1 MSRVAIIGAGLGG
14 LSAAAHVVSQGHD
27 VTIFESLSRAGGRAA
42 REIRTGPLGTYSMEF
57 GPTVF
62 TMLDVAKEP
71 FDALGVNME
80 TLCPMIKLDP
90 AYRAKFS
97 DGTELNWPADPS
109 DLSQTISD
117 FAGGDASLAFEKYQ
131 TWLGKLYVIEYPTFI
146 SRNYSRYT
154 DLLSSS
160 SQLIKLMMM
169 GGFRSME
176 SKVSR
181 FISDERL
188 RTFASFQSLYAG
200 VTPSQARAI
209 YCIISY
215 MDLIQGVYFPRG
227 GMSAYPE
234 ALAEALGE
242 AGVKIHFNSEV
253 NKVLK
258 IAEGFDV
265 FTNGGSE
272 RFDAVVCNAD
282 LPESFSSLFDL
293 EMPKRVQRARY
304 SPSCL
309 LYIVAGKANIAGS
322 RAHHTITFSAD
333 SKQNFTAL
341 VRDRTL
347 MNDPS
352 YLISNPTFSDPSM
365 VPQGREMFY
374 VLEPCPHLDSN
385 VDFVSRR
392 DELQERMK
400 HHLVEQGISL
410 DVIDEEMFF
419 DPTDWEQQGMYRG
432 TPFSL
437 AHTFFQSGPFRPRNY
452 LKKLPGVFFCG
463 TGTTPG
469 VGIPMVL
476 ESGKLAADR
485 VAEYCGSDR

>member
-1 MSRVAIIGAGLGG
+1 MSRIAIIGSGLGG
-14 LSAAAHVVSQGHD
+14 LSAASHLVSQGFD
-27 VTIFESLSRAGGRAA
+27 VTIFEKMQRAGGRAA

-62 TMLDVAKEP
+62 TMLDVAEEP
-71 FDALGVNME
+71 FNVLGVDME
-80 TLCPMIKLDP
+80 DLCPMIKVDP
-90 AYRAKFS
+90 AYRARFS
-97 DGTELNWPADPS
+97 DGSELNWPADS
-109 DLSQTISD
+109 AALSQTITD
-117 FAGGDASLAFEKYQ
+117 FAGADVSIAFEKYQ
-131 TWLGKLYVIEYPTFI
+131 AWLEKLYAIEYSTFI

-154 DLLSSS
+154 DLLSSAQ
-160 SQLIKLMMM
+160 QLTKLMMM

-176 SKVSR
+176 SKVSGM
-181 FISDERL
+181 IPDERL
-188 RTFASFQSLYAG
+188 RTFATFQSLYAG

-215 MDLIQGVYFPRG
+215 MDLIKGVYFPRG

-234 ALAEALGE
+234 ALAEALGQ

-253 NKVLK
+253 NKISK
-258 IAEGFDV
+258 ISEGFDV
-265 FTNGGSE
+265 STNSGSE

-282 LPESFSSLFDL
+282 LPDSFSSLFDIA
-293 EMPKRVQRARY
+293 MPKRVQGAKY

-309 LYIVAGKANIAGS
+309 LYVVAGKARIEGS
-322 RAHHTITFSAD
+322 RAHHTIRFSAD

-341 VRDRTL
+341 VRDRKL
-347 MNDPS
+347 MDDPS

-365 VPQGREMFY
+365 VPEGREMFY

-385 VDFVSRR
+385 VDFVSQR
-392 DELQERMK
+392 DALQERMK
-400 HHLVEQGISL
+400 GHLVEQGISV

-452 LKKLPGVFFCG
+452 LKKFPGVFFCG

-469 VGIPMVL
+469 VGIPMVI